1 MSERLK
7 EHDWKSCVRPQRCT
21 AGSNPALSA
30 RNQGIRSVILA
41 FCPQKAKGSGRFS
54 DRKDGRAPCDGGL

>member
-30 RNQGIRSVILA
+30 ILY
-41 FCPQKAKGSGRFS
+41 FLRGCKKLRLFPNLTIEKTK
-54 DRKDGRAPCDGGL
+54 

>member
-30 RNQGIRSVILA
+30 IKYSWGQLTPLA
-41 FCPQKAKGSGRFS
+41 PLE
-54 DRKDGRAPCDGGL
+54 KDSRAPRDLGL

>member
-1 MSERLK
+1 MSERPK

-30 RNQGIRSVILA
+30 ILKMYDVYILQSELDNEKI
-41 FCPQKAKGSGRFS
+41 FVSES
-54 DRKDGRAPCDGGL
+54 